1 MDKLICLLVLLAFA
15 VAAGSRADEFL
26 TSHWCGP
33 TEATS
38 EKIKEAAGAGFNV
51 IMFGGTV
58 EQNKKAL
65 DLCEAEGVKALVI
78 DNRVMAR
85 RSRERGFAAN
95 LDAVIAD
102 YGSHPAFWGYYL
114 TDEPNSSYFRR
125 LAPVSKY
132 LLKKDPKHVP
142 YINLF
147 PTYATREQLGN
158 PTYEQHVDEF
168 CRVVQPKLL
177 SYDHY
182 ALLANGERSDY
193 FENLEIIRRQGIKH
207 HTPFCY
213 ILLSVPHGP
222 YRDPSEADL
231 RWQVNTALAYGA
243 RGIMYFTYNTPDDP
257 AWNYRNAIIDA
268 DGKPTAKYDQVRRIN
283 TEILKL
289 APTLMRLTSVAVY
302 HTGMA
307 PQGTKL
313 LPEDGLISR
322 IEGGEFVVGQF
333 NSDSG
338 QKYAML
344 VNRSPRQPAR
354 AEVTFSQKVE
364 LWEVSRSTGRERAVT
379 VAEDGPGSTWR
390 AAFGPGEGRLVRIE
404 TPQDLP
410 ILHWDDTPKFR
421 PRVMLNP
428 SCQFGNVI
436 HGPAEEE
443 LYNEGLNMY
452 DIALRVRD
460 ELARDGRID
469 VFVSRSSR
477 EQDVSLRYETALT
490 RSLNCDALVS
500 LHSDATGTDEPG
512 GGTWTFYADEGEG
525 KRLAECIQAPLLE
538 AIQPFYPEVEFRG
551 VRTHWYRLWVL
562 WESGC
567 PASLT
572 EVLFHTNPKERE
584 MLKDPALQA
593 VMAREIARGIL
604 DYFGLK

>member
-1 MDKLICLLVLLAFA
+1 MDKLICLIVLLV
-15 VAAGSRADEFL
+15 VALATCSRADEFL
-26 TSHWCGP
+26 ISHWCGP
-33 TEATS
+33 TEATP
-38 EKIKEAAGAGFNV
+38 EKIKEAAGANFNV

-58 EQNKKAL
+58 NENKKAL
-65 DLCEAEGVKALVI
+65 DLCQENRVKALIV
-78 DNRVMAR
+78 DSRAMAK
-85 RSRERGFAAN
+85 RSRERDFAAN

-102 YGSHPAFWGYYL
+102 YGSHPALWGYYL
-114 TDEPNSSYFRR
+114 MDEPNSSDFRR

-132 LLKKDPKHVP
+132 LAKKDPGHVP

-168 CRVVQPKLL
+168 CRVVQPKLV

-182 ALLANGERSDY
+182 ALLANGERPDY

-207 HTPFCY
+207 RVPFNY

-222 YRDPSEADL
+222 YREPSEADL

-243 RGIMYFTYNTPDDP
+243 RGLMYFTYTTPNDP
-257 AWNYRNAIIDA
+257 VWNYRNAIIDSE
-268 DGKPTAKYDQVRRIN
+268 GKPTAKYDQVRRIN
-283 TEILKL
+283 GEILEL

-307 PQGTKL
+307 PRGAKL
-313 LPEDGLISR
+313 LPDNGLIAH
-322 IEGGEFVVGQF
+322 IDGGEFVVGQF
-333 NSDSG
+333 NSDAG
-338 QKYAML
+338 HKYAML
-344 VNRSPRQPAR
+344 VNRSPRQAAR
-354 AEVTFSQKVE
+354 AAVTFSQTVE
-364 LWEVSRSTGRERAVT
+364 LWEVSRSTGRERSVF
-379 VAEDGPGSTWR
+379 VSDDGPGSTWR
-390 AAFGPGEGRLVRIE
+390 AAFKPGEGRLVRIE

-410 ILHWDDTPKFR
+410 VLHWDDTPKFR

-436 HGPAEEE
+436 HGPDEQE

-452 DIALRVRD
+452 DIALKVRD
-460 ELARDGRID
+460 DLARDGRID
-469 VFVSRSSR
+469 CFVSRSSR

-500 LHSDATGTDEPG
+500 LHSDATGTDDPG

-525 KRLAECIQAPLLE
+525 KRLAECVQTPLLE
-538 AIQPFYPEVEFRG
+538 AIRSFYPEVQFRG

-584 MLKDPALQA
+584 MLKDPALQEI
-593 VMAREIARGIL
+593 MARAIAGGIL

>member
-1 MDKLICLLVLLAFA
+1 MDKLICLLVLLILA
-15 VAAGSRADEFL
+15 VAAGSRADQFL
-26 TSHWCGP
+26 ISHWCGP
-33 TEATS
+33 TEATP
-38 EKIKEAAGAGFNV
+38 EKIREAVGANFNV

-58 EQNKKAL
+58 EQNRTAL
-65 DLCEAEGVKALVI
+65 DLCQAEGVKALII
-78 DNRVMAR
+78 DSRVMAK
-85 RSRERGFAAN
+85 RSRERGFSAN
-95 LDAVIAD
+95 LDSVIAD
-102 YGSHPAFWGYYL
+102 YGSHPALWGYYL
-114 TDEPNSSYFRR
+114 KDEPNSSDFRR
-125 LAPVSKY
+125 LAPVNKY
-132 LLKKDPKHVP
+132 FLKKDPAHVP

-147 PTYATREQLGN
+147 PTYATTEQLGN

-182 ALLANGERSDY
+182 ALLANGERPDY
-193 FENLEIIRRQGIKH
+193 FENLEIIRRQSIKH
-207 HTPFCY
+207 SVPFNY

-243 RGIMYFTYNTPDDP
+243 RGLMYFTYNTPNDP

-268 DGKPTAKYDQVRRIN
+268 DGKPTAKHDQVRRIN
-283 TEILKL
+283 AEVLKL
-289 APTLMRLTSVAVY
+289 APTLMRLRSVAVY

-307 PQGTKL
+307 PHGAKL
-313 LPEDGLISR
+313 LPEDGLVRR
-322 IEGGEFVVGQF
+322 IDGGEFVVGQF
-333 NSDSG
+333 DSDTG
-338 QKYAML
+338 QKYAMF
-344 VNRSPRQPAR
+344 VNRSPRGAPQA
-354 AEVTFSQKVE
+354 AITFSQKVE
-364 LWEVSRSTGRERAVT
+364 LWEVSRSTGRKRSVFVSE
-379 VAEDGPGSTWR
+379 EGPGSTWS
-390 AAFGPGEGRLVRIE
+390 ATFKPGEGRLVRIE

-436 HGPAEEE
+436 KGKNGEQ
-443 LYNEGLNMY
+443 LYNEGRNMY
-452 DIALRVRD
+452 DIALKVRD
-460 ELARDGRID
+460 ELLRDGRID

-500 LHSDATGTDEPG
+500 LHSDATGDGTPG
-512 GGTWTFYADEGEG
+512 GGTWTFYADENEG
-525 KRLAECIQAPLLE
+525 KRLGECVQTPLLD
-538 AIQPFYPEVEFRG
+538 AIRSFYPEVEFRG

-584 MLKDPALQA
+584 MLKAPALQEI
-593 VMAREIARGIL
+593 VARAIAKGIL
-604 DYFGLK
+604 DYFRLT